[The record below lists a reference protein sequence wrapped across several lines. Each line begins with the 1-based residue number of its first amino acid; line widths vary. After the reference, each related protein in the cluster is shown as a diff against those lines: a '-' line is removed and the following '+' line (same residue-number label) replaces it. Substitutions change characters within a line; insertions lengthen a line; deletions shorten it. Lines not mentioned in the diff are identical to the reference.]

1 MARIPINPH
10 QDAAVR
16 LVQVS
21 LGSLFET
28 TSSQDRICAS
38 AGDCGTC
45 AMGGLTEV
53 LWLAGVGW
61 AQGIIQVWPCSR
73 CKCQAGRANEYLRR
87 RAADDSNLI
96 ATTQISAP
104 EEGLHPTTKVFLVPS
119 CRG

>member
-1 MARIPINPH
+1 MH
-10 QDAAVR
+10 AVR

-61 AQGIIQVWPCSR
+61 AQGKAARCVALFSPQVPGGTR
-73 CKCQAGRANEYLRR
+73 
-87 RAADDSNLI
+87 
-96 ATTQISAP
+96 
-104 EEGLHPTTKVFLVPS
+104 
-119 CRG
+119 